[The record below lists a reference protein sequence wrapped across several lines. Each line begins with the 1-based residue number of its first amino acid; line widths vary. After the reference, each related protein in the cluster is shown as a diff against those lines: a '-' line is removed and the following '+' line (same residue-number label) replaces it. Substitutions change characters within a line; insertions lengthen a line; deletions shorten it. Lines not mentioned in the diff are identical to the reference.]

1 MRLSN
6 WVYPAEHASVWTGA
20 MISESGEILTTSG
33 ALWDALVVD
42 VQIADGTQGQACVTG
57 RDDYLALALLKPLLE
72 PRAYD
77 FAELSGAAPVVGD
90 RLGLLQH
97 TSFSSALDQRTT
109 SVSEYRSDS
118 SGYGYD
124 FFQIQAADTTSDGAV
139 LINPYSQGQIQGIR
153 MPSLWLLV
161 WEIASPGEVWAV
173 DALSIASTALPVL
186 RSGRMNIDIYHPSYG
201 PYDSPPPRI
210 PVVFHGSITVDGAP
224 APVGSV
230 LYARV
235 SKEGQPSYW
244 EEGPAVYE
252 SGSFIIEVAAPYYD
266 PVYDG
271 ATIEFWMD
279 CRRSSTT
286 AVYNPPVGGIS
297 GIIELD
303 LAF

>member
-1 MRLSN
+1 
-6 WVYPAEHASVWTGA
+6 

-33 ALWDALVVD
+33 ALWNALVVD
-42 VQIADGTQGQACVTG
+42 VQLADGTQGQACVTG
-57 RDDYLALALLKPLLE
+57 RDDHIGLGLALLKPLLE

-77 FAELSGAAPVVGD
+77 FAELSGTAPVVGD
-90 RLGLLQH
+90 QLGLLQH
-97 TSFSSALDQRTT
+97 TRFSSALDQRIT

-124 FFQIQAADTTSDGAV
+124 YFQIRAADATSDGAV
-139 LINPYSQGQIQGIR
+139 LINDSALLQGMR
-153 MPSLWLLV
+153 MPSRWLLV
-161 WEIASPGEVWAV
+161 YGVAGPGEVWAV
-173 DALSIASTALPVL
+173 DALSIASTVLPVL
-186 RSGRMNIDIYHPSYG
+186 RSGRMNIDTYHPFYG

-244 EEGPAVYE
+244 EEGPVVYE

-286 AVYNPPVGGIS
+286 AVYKPPVGGIS